1 MSMHVKTIAGLA
13 GVCLTVLVA
22 PVAGAADGKAVYS
35 QTCAACHVS
44 GVGGAPKLTDKAA
57 WAPRLKTGQGALVA
71 AVLKGKGAMPPKGGN
86 ASLSDADVK
95 AAVEY
100 MVGQVK

>member
-1 MSMHVKTIAGLA
+1 MNEHLKKVVGLLGA
-13 GVCLTVLVA
+13 CAMALMVTG
-22 PVAGAADGKAVYS
+22 AGAADGKAVYS

-57 WAPRLKTGQGALVA
+57 WAPRLKGGQGAMVA
-71 AVLKGKGAMPPKGGN
+71 SVLKGKGAMPAKGGN

>member
-1 MSMHVKTIAGLA
+1 MNLIFTAAL
-13 GVCLTVLVA
+13 GVLGVFSALVLSPTA
-22 PVAGAADGKAVYS
+22 NAADGKAIYS

-57 WAPRLKTGQGALVA
+57 WAPRLSAGQAALIA
-71 AVLKGKGAMPPKGGN
+71 AVLKGKGIMPPKGGN

-95 AAVEY
+95 AAVAY
-100 MVGQVK
+100 MVSQTK